1 MKVMTFNL
9 KNSGISRNA
18 EKKILSSV
26 ELINDKKP
34 DVVGTQE
41 LTVKNK
47 NILEEYLK
55 NYFIIGD
62 SRNSIGITD
71 EHNSILLRKDTIKL
85 LSYETYSL
93 SNNIYKKGSKFP
105 FDAFPRICTVS
116 HIIYDNKQYLIVNTH
131 LDNALLI
138 NRKLQLDML
147 SFIIKLERKDN
158 EELII
163 VGDFN
168 MKVTGPLSNFCNEFN
183 LQDAAGEKI
192 GSSYNGLKLYLDHIF
207 YSNGLIYSDSELI
220 KEKYNGIKPSDHY
233 PILTNIKRR

>member
-9 KNSGISRNA
+9 KNPGISRKA
-18 EKKILSSV
+18 EKRILSSV

-34 DVVGTQE
+34 DIVGTQE

-47 NILEEYLK
+47 NTLDKYL
-55 NYFIIGD
+55 NDYFIAGD

-71 EHNSILLRKDTIKL
+71 EYNAILLRKDTIEL
-85 LSYETYSL
+85 LGQETYSL
-93 SNNIYKKGSKFP
+93 SNNIYKRGGKFLL
-105 FDAFPRICTVS
+105 DAFPRICTAI
-116 HIIYDNKQYLIVNTH
+116 HIIYNNKQYLIVNTH

-138 NRKLQLDML
+138 NRRSQLDIL
-147 SFIIKLERKDN
+147 SFIIELERKNN

-163 VGDFN
+163 TGDFN
-168 MKVTGPLSNFCNEFN
+168 MKVTGPLSTFCNNLN

-207 YSNGLIYSDSELI
+207 YSDGLTYSDSELI